1 MVTVYGLNPVLG
13 NITYYD
19 SSGQTEY
26 QFDKPYS
33 EKTAEII
40 DAEIHTLIESQYER
54 AKLLL
59 RDNLD
64 KLHALA
70 ADLMANEVIFKEN
83 MEAIFGLRP
92 WKSKQDILDEL
103 AVEADAAKAD
113 AAQAAVTEGTE
124 SAAPVPST
132 DAPEVVMPNKDSTD
146 LDSDR
151 DPIG

>member
-1 MVTVYGLNPVLG
+1 
-13 NITYYD
+13 
-19 SSGQTEY
+19 
-26 QFDKPYS
+26 
-33 EKTAEII
+33 
-40 DAEIHTLIESQYER
+40 
-54 AKLLL
+54 
-59 RDNLD
+59 
-64 KLHALA
+64 
-70 ADLMANEVIFKEN
+70 